1 MWTLPTLCIIFVPI
15 FPLVR
20 FWIYREQIET
30 RPSKSVRVWSKIFH
44 GITTVAFFSDGLI
57 NFLLIPASPRVAN
70 GRRPLA
76 APASVASVGE
86 ALCLKIHFF
95 SCKFLG
101 CYIEAAQNFF
111 MYVTIFVTHRA
122 QNLPLLFRLPPWCT
136 LFPYAALARAS
147 VASVGEAL
155 CLKIHFFFQ
164 VNSWVAM

>member
-86 ALCLKIHFF
+86 ALCF
-95 SCKFLG
+95 
-101 CYIEAAQNFF
+101 
-111 MYVTIFVTHRA
+111 
-122 QNLPLLFRLPPWCT
+122 
-136 LFPYAALARAS
+136 
-147 VASVGEAL
+147 
-155 CLKIHFFFQ
+155 KIHFFFQ
-164 VNSWVAM
+164 VNSWVAIQRQHKILSSTYIFCPRLGTKKSPCSIGSKMLSSKLIFTKFSTWMSLD